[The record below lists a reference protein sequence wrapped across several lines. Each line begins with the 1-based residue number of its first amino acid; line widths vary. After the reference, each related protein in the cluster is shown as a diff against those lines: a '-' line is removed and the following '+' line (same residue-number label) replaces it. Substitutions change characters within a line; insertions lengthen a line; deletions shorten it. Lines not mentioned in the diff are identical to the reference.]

1 MASIGD
7 RLRQSRVTPGQS
19 AGAGCK
25 LGPAPKIAAG
35 ADPSVSP
42 AEFNLAGDLIQ
53 TAAAAFNNV
62 ASLFDVDGA

>member
-25 LGPAPKIAAG
+25 LGPAPKIAAS

-42 AEFNLAGDLIQ
+42 PEFNLAGDLIQ
-53 TAAAAFNNV
+53 AAAAAFNNV
-62 ASLFDVDGA
+62 ASLFDVEGA